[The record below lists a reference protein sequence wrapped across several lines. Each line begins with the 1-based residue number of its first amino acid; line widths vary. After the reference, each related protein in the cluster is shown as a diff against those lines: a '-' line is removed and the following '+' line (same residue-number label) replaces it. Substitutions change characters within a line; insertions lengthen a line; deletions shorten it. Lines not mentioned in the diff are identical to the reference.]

1 MNVGK
6 VNLTKIGAA
15 CLFVNGIILL
25 FYALL
30 VPAFVRGTHWLITLV
45 AILFLV
51 AIPTI
56 YHSIRRAHE
65 VAAKVV
71 AVLFAFGMIVIIA
84 SDLSF
89 TLSFVTRFSHDLA
102 YALGNAVF
110 VIGVLILGL
119 ITLKGTVLYK
129 WVAYLSIITGI
140 VGLATYLPLPSSLL
154 STFALLLLGLWS
166 LALGFNIHKLSK

>member
-1 MNVGK
+1 MNVSK
-6 VNLTKIGAA
+6 LNPTKIGTA
-15 CLFVNGIILL
+15 CLFLNGIILL

-30 VPAFVRGTHWLITLV
+30 VPTFVQGVHWLITLA
-45 AILFLV
+45 AILFLA

-56 YHSIRRAHE
+56 YHSTRRAHK

-71 AVLFAFGMIVIIA
+71 AVLFAIGMIVIIA

-89 TLSFVTRFSHDLA
+89 TLSSITRLSHDLA

-119 ITLKGTVLYK
+119 ITLKGKVLYK
-129 WVAYLSIITGI
+129 WVAYL
-140 VGLATYLPLPSSLL
+140 SSLL

-166 LALGFNIHKLSK
+166 LALGFNILKLK

>member
-6 VNLTKIGAA
+6 VGLNKIGAA
-15 CLFVNGIILL
+15 CLFVNGVVLL

-30 VPAFVRGTHWLITLV
+30 VPGFVRGVHGLITLV

-51 AIPTI
+51 ATLTI

-65 VAAKVV
+65 LAAKVV
-71 AVLFAFGMIVIIA
+71 AALLAFGMIVIIA
-84 SDLSF
+84 SDLLY
-89 TLSFVTRFSHDLA
+89 TLSVVTRFSHDLA

-110 VIGVLILGL
+110 VIGVLIIGL

-129 WVAYLSIITGI
+129 WVTYLSLITGI
-140 VGLATYLPLPSSLL
+140 VGLTTYLSLAASFL

-166 LALGFNIHKLSK
+166 LALGFNINKLSK